1 MLKFH
6 IGSGRLIYI
15 WDSGHLTY
23 EGALEVGKEF
33 YDKYSEPM
41 FLNVEAF
48 SSDAILNNTKN

>member
-6 IGSGRLIYI
+6 IGSGRLYI